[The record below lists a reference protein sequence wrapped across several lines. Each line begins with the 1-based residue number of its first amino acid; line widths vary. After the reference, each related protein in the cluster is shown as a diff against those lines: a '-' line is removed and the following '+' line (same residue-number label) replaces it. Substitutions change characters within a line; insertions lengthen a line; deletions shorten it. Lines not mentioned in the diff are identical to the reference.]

1 MSPPS
6 LDVPARGVGLVNV
19 AVARPTSATAALLT
33 TPDTE
38 GVKVPLAPVPT
49 TDAEG
54 LRARAEAV
62 TRRNISAGLTR
73 TVPSVREGA
82 CANVCFGAPVINRP
96 ASARATLL
104 LTPDTDARIPE
115 TDGENAPL
123 VPAPE
128 TEAEGVCALAEPAAR
143 PVDPAGL
150 FRAVPCA
157 LPDACANDWDVTPD
171 IDWLASERA
180 PLLLT
185 PDVAARAP
193 DVDGVNATFAPVV
206 LAMPDAAALFAE
218 AADWAA
224 EVCGLLRD
232 VFIPEAD

>member
-1 MSPPS
+1 MCA
-6 LDVPARGVGLVNV
+6 LAEPA
-19 AVARPTSATAALLT
+19 ARPVD
-33 TPDTE
+33 P
-38 GVKVPLAPVPT
+38 
-49 TDAEG
+49 
-54 LRARAEAV
+54 
-62 TRRNISAGLTR
+62 AGLFR
-73 TVPSVREGA
+73 AVPCALPDA
-82 CANVCFGAPVINRP
+82 CANDWDVTPDIDRP
-96 ASARATLL
+96 ASARATPL
-104 LTPDTDARIPE
+104 LTPDTDARAPE